1 MKSEKYLVCGDD
13 FMIINNVGYNHCH
26 DADFFIERSE
36 GSGDYLLLLLKT
48 DSIFTID
55 GKDITVPK
63 NSVFIYP
70 KGRPQ
75 YYRCLPQH
83 VFENDWLHFDFSTA
97 EKEYDFI
104 SKKIPFETPVQ
115 MNLNFLSY
123 CIKSISYE
131 KNSNHPYKE
140 QSIRSYIFLM
150 FIKILEQYQ
159 NSEEYRSGEQY
170 EMMST
175 IRNKIYA
182 EPYIPRSVDWASHEV
197 RMSRSAFQHSYKKLF
212 GVSYIQDFINSKIS
226 YSKMLLTSTNLT
238 IEEVAKQCGYRSY
251 VHFARQFKEHTGI
264 SPSEYRKTSLSED

>member
-1 MKSEKYLVCGDD
+1 MKSEKYPVFGDD
-13 FMIINNVGYNHCH
+13 FMIVNNVGYNHCH
-26 DADFFIERSE
+26 DADFFIERPD

-48 DSIFTID
+48 DAIFTID
-55 GKDITVPK
+55 GKDITVPE

-83 VFENDWLHFDFSTA
+83 TFENDWMHFDFSTD
-97 EKEYDFI
+97 EKENDFI
-104 SKKIPFETPVQ
+104 SRKIPFEKPVH

-150 FIKILEQYQ
+150 FIKILEQTE
-159 NSEEYRSGEQY
+159 NSEKYRSGEQY
-170 EMMST
+170 EMMTT

-182 EPYIPRSVDWASHEV
+182 EPYVPRGVSWAAHEV
-197 RMSRSAFQHSYKKLF
+197 RMSRSSFQHSYKKLF

-226 YSKMLLTSTNLT
+226 YSKMLLTSTNLN
-238 IEEVAKQCGYRSY
+238 IEEIAKQSGYRSY
-251 VHFARQFKEHTGI
+251 VHFARQFRELTGV
-264 SPSEYRKTSLSED
+264 SPSEYRRNNQ